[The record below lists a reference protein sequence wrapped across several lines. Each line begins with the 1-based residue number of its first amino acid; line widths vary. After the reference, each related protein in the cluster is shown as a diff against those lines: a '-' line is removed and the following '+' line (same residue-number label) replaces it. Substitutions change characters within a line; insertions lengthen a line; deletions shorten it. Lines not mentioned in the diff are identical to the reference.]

1 MLPAERRS
9 GILTIA
15 DGVRIIQ
22 LPMSV
27 IKQRRLLFGG
37 LAVGALILL
46 AVAFLPLA
54 GERDAAQGGLI
65 GSTAP
70 SLAVDGA
77 PPPTL
82 NGETI
87 DLEELRGQVV
97 WVNFWTTSCIPCRTE
112 MPAMQEMA
120 DRYADRGLTIV
131 GVDVGEG
138 TDSVRE
144 FVDELRV
151 TYPIV
156 MDFDST
162 IFSRY
167 SPLFGVPRHYFVGR
181 DGKVV
186 AARIGELRPEE
197 MAPLVDELLGS

>member
-1 MLPAERRS
+1 MPVL
-9 GILTIA
+9 
-15 DGVRIIQ
+15 
-22 LPMSV
+22 
-27 IKQRRLLFGG
+27 KQRRMLIGG
-37 LAVGALILL
+37 LAVVALIIL
-46 AVAFLPLA
+46 AVAFVPLGGA
-54 GERDAAQGGLI
+54 REGAQGGLI

-70 SLAVDGA
+70 SLALNDA
-77 PPPTL
+77 PPSTL

-87 DLEELRGQVV
+87 DLAQMRGQVV

-112 MPAMQEMA
+112 MPAVQELA
-120 DRYADRGLTIV
+120 ERYADQGLAVV

-138 TDSVRE
+138 TNSVRE
-144 FVDELRV
+144 FVDEVGV

-181 DGKVV
+181 DGKIV

>member
-1 MLPAERRS
+1 
-9 GILTIA
+9 
-15 DGVRIIQ
+15 
-22 LPMSV
+22 MSV
-27 IKQRRLLFGG
+27 LTKRHVLIGG
-37 LAVGALILL
+37 LAVGALIFL
-46 AVAFLPLA
+46 AIAFLPIG
-54 GERDAAQGGLI
+54 GEGGAAQGGLI
-65 GSTAP
+65 GSNAP

-87 DLEELRGQVV
+87 DLDELRGQVV

-112 MPAMQEMA
+112 MPAMQEIA
-120 DRYADRGLTIV
+120 DRYADQGLTIV

-144 FVDELRV
+144 FVDELGV

-181 DGKVV
+181 DGKIVG
-186 AARIGELRPEE
+186 ARIGELRPEE
-197 MAPLVDELLGS
+197 MDPLIEELLGT

>member
-1 MLPAERRS
+1 
-9 GILTIA
+9 
-15 DGVRIIQ
+15 
-22 LPMSV
+22 MSV
-27 IKQRRLLFGG
+27 LNRRLLFIGG
-37 LAVGALILL
+37 LAIVAALVI
-46 AVAFLPLA
+46 AVAFLPL
-54 GERDAAQGGLI
+54 GRQPDDTRGGLVGTI
-65 GSTAP
+65 AP

-97 WVNFWTTSCIPCRTE
+97 WVNFWTTSCVPCRTE
-112 MPAMQEMA
+112 MPAMQEIA
-120 DRYADRGLTIV
+120 DRFADQGLTVI

-144 FVDELRV
+144 FVDELGV

-181 DGKVV
+181 DGTIV

-197 MAPLVDELLGS
+197 MDPLIEELLGN

>member
-1 MLPAERRS
+1 
-9 GILTIA
+9 
-15 DGVRIIQ
+15 
-22 LPMSV
+22 MSV
-27 IKQRRLLFGG
+27 LSQRNLLFGG
-37 LAVGALILL
+37 LAVGALIIL
-46 AVAFLPLA
+46 AVAFLPLR
-54 GERDAAQGGLI
+54 GQRDGAQGGLI

-112 MPAMQEMA
+112 MPAMQEIA
-120 DRYADRGLTIV
+120 DRYADQGLTIV

-144 FVDELRV
+144 FVDELAV

-156 MDFDST
+156 LDFDSS
-162 IFSRY
+162 IFPRY
-167 SPLFGVPRHYFVGR
+167 SPLFGVPRHYFIGR
-181 DGKVV
+181 DGTIV
-186 AARIGELRPEE
+186 AARIGELKPEE
-197 MAPLVDELLGS
+197 MDPLVRDLLGQEAGADQLIPPSDDL

>member
-1 MLPAERRS
+1 
-9 GILTIA
+9 
-15 DGVRIIQ
+15 
-22 LPMSV
+22 MSV
-27 IKQRRLLFGG
+27 LSQRNLLIGG

-120 DRYADRGLTIV
+120 DRYADQGLTIV

-144 FVDELRV
+144 FVDELGV

>member
-1 MLPAERRS
+1 
-9 GILTIA
+9 
-15 DGVRIIQ
+15 
-22 LPMSV
+22 MSV
-27 IKQRRLLFGG
+27 LNQRHVLIGA
-37 LAVGALILL
+37 LAVGALVIL
-46 AVAFLPLA
+46 AVAFLPLG
-54 GERDAAQGGLI
+54 GEREGAQGGLI

-70 SLAVDGA
+70 SLALDGA

-87 DLEELRGQVV
+87 DLAELRGQVV
-97 WVNFWTTSCIPCRTE
+97 WVNFWTTSCVPCRTE
-112 MPAMQEMA
+112 MPAMQEIA
-120 DRYADRGLTIV
+120 DRFADRGLRIV

-144 FVDELRV
+144 FVDELGV

-181 DGKVV
+181 DGRIVG
-186 AARIGELRPEE
+186 ARIGELRPEE
-197 MAPLVDELLGS
+197 MEPLVEQLLGN